1 MKLLIATT
9 VPVTIRAF
17 LLPFAD
23 HFRQKGWTVDAMAAD
38 ISSSEELAPHF
49 DSLIDMPWSRSPLD
63 LKNLSLAPRIRGVAS
78 DGGYDIVHV
87 HTPVASFVTRYAL
100 RKAAWSGA
108 GRPKVIYT
116 AHGFHFHRGGSAHRN
131 FIFRTLEKAAGR
143 WTDHLVVIN
152 RDDYDASKRYGI
164 VPEERLTLMPGIGL
178 DFAKY
183 NRAAVSEADINETR
197 AKLGLKPN
205 DVLFTM
211 IAEFNPGKRH
221 WDVLTALAAVGR
233 TDIHLAFAGVG
244 ALFEEMRKMA
254 SGLALGERVHFLGH
268 VNDIKPLILA
278 SSATIFSSEREG
290 LSRAA
295 MESVCLGVPVIGS
308 DVRGISDVVKDSR
321 GILYP
326 VGDCPALRNAM
337 TQIADT
343 PYGAVTPD
351 PAWRIEN
358 LIEIHDGLYEKILA

>member
-9 VPVTIRAF
+9 IPGTIRAF
-17 LLPFAD
+17 LLPFAA
-23 HFRQKGWTVDAMAAD
+23 HFREKGWTVDAMAAD

-63 LKNLSLAPRIRGVAS
+63 LKNLSLAPRIRGVVS

-87 HTPVASFVTRYAL
+87 HTPVAAFVTRYAL

-131 FIFRTLEKAAGR
+131 FIFRTLEKTAGR

-152 RDDYDASKRYGI
+152 RDDYDAAKRYGI
-164 VPEERLTLMPGIGL
+164 VPEERLTFMPGIGL

-183 NRAAVSEADINETR
+183 NRAAVSEADISR
-197 AKLGLKPN
+197 ARANLGLTPE

-211 IAEFNPGKRH
+211 IAEFIPRKRH
-221 WDVLTALAAVGR
+221 MDTLSALSEAKR
-233 TDIHLAFAGVG
+233 PDIHLAFAGAG
-244 ALFEEMRKMA
+244 ELMESIRSSAA
-254 SGLALGERVHFLGH
+254 SMGLKENVHFLGH
-268 VNDIKPLILA
+268 VKDLTAMIIA
-278 SSATIFSSEREG
+278 SRATLLPSKHEG

-308 DVRGISDVVKDSR
+308 DVRGISDVVKDNR

-326 VGDCPALRNAM
+326 VGDTLLLRDAM
-337 TQIADT
+337 VQIADT

-358 LIEIHDGLYEKILA
+358 LIEMHDGLYEKILA